1 MFICFSDHQSLLL
14 YANGCLKFKNYV
26 ECIEVCDVIIST
38 ECNKSKLML
47 QAKITKGKASF
58 YVYKRKLQ
66 YVLVNDNIITTKEG
80 RNMLNEC
87 FNCMRDA
94 ITLLGS
100 GLDQD
105 LLDEEGSKLLDWA
118 MIDCL
123 STTNQLD
130 KCQRCL
136 LCRQKRSL
144 RNSHIWPEFIAKSLP
159 GYSSNEKFIFGLDM
173 HKLKSAGTCT
183 YSMLCSR
190 CEQLLSQNGESD
202 FKNQFPT
209 SGEISYSPWL
219 FSFCAGVIFRCLSV
233 AIQFPMHFN
242 DDDIYKVLL
251 LCRKHLMSLPVKIGG
266 KVESL
271 SDGES
276 KQLEKLNEQLKELLH
291 VYLFISPLESQQNYG
306 TFQVPYPSGAFAIS
320 RNKKLYSNHRGFNG
334 YAHFFLLCCGPITL
348 IVEFDQ
354 SVHSFK
360 KRGFHITSNPTNSD
374 QKYVIPS
381 QEDSVKLL
389 PNGVWVLVEQ
399 LTEGAV
405 SDFNKVSRFIS
416 PKAKKPTLQS
426 FQGTPS
432 VSIPT
437 EAYSKTMF
445 QISYL
450 PKGYE
455 IGKPHVNLPRNQ
467 CVVLPKGHQVIIHA
481 NRKIPM
487 QNAVITFLLCVD
499 EPKSPP
505 YIESHLYMIIVIQDN
520 NNHTQYTDSAV
531 VEVKGNK
538 LVLTRYLLQN
548 EVADAMRVDLS
559 QLQNLLN
566 IALPNKHFDNINLL
580 MYLVKYRRYAI
591 LQYL

>member
-1 MFICFSDHQSLLL
+1 M
-14 YANGCLKFKNYV
+14 KFKNYI
-26 ECIEVCDVIIST
+26 ECIEVCDVIINA
-38 ECNKSKLML
+38 EHNEDNML

-66 YVLVNDNIITTKEG
+66 YILVNDNIVVTEEG
-80 RNMLNEC
+80 RNVLYNEC
-87 FNCMRDA
+87 FNSMMDA
-94 ITLLGS
+94 ITLLGN
-100 GLDQD
+100 GLDQNM
-105 LLDEEGSKLLDWA
+105 LDEEGSKLLDWA

-123 STTNQLD
+123 STTNYLD
-130 KCQRCL
+130 KCKRCL

-144 RNSHIWPEFIAKSLP
+144 RKSHIWPEFIAKSLP
-159 GYSSNEKFIFGLDM
+159 GYSSDEKFIFGLDM

-209 SGEISYSPWL
+209 SGEILYSPWL
-219 FSFCAGVIFRCLSV
+219 FSFSAGMIFRCLSV

-242 DDDIYKVLL
+242 DDEIYKVLL
-251 LCRKHLMSLPVKIGG
+251 LCRKHLMSLPVKISGQ
-266 KVESL
+266 VASL
-271 SDGES
+271 SDTES
-276 KQLEKLNEQLKELLH
+276 KQLEKLSEQLKELLH
-291 VYLFISPLESQQNYG
+291 VYLFISPLKSQQNYG
-306 TFQVPYPSGAFAIS
+306 PFQTPYPGGAFAIS
-320 RNKKLYSNHRGFNG
+320 RNKKLYSNHRGFDG

-348 IVEFDQ
+348 IVDFDQ

-360 KRGFHITSNPTNSD
+360 NRGFHITQNPTDSN
-374 QKYVIPS
+374 QKYIIPS
-381 QEDSVKLL
+381 QEDCVKLL
-389 PNGVWVLVEQ
+389 PIGVWVLVEQ
-399 LTEGAV
+399 LSVGTLK
-405 SDFNKVSRFIS
+405 DFNKVSRFIS

-426 FQGTPS
+426 VQSTPS
-432 VSIPT
+432 VNIPT

-481 NRKIPM
+481 NRMIPM
-487 QNAVITFLLCVD
+487 QNAVITILLCID

-505 YIESHLYMIIVIQDN
+505 SIESHQLYIMIVLQDN
-520 NNHTQYTDSAV
+520 NNHTQYTDSAM
-531 VEVKGNK
+531 VEVKNNK
-538 LVLTRYLLQN
+538 LVLTRFLVQN
-548 EVADAMRVDLS
+548 KVADAMRLGLS

-566 IALPNKHFDNINLL
+566 ISLPNKHFDNINFL
-580 MYLVKYRRYAI
+580 MYLVKCRRYAI
-591 LQYL
+591 IL